1 MPGLKFRRKQQ
12 KTLTGYEKMLAGAE
26 QFKSNLGPLTSAG
39 ARDAGRRASAAL
51 TDANDRAN
59 RALTEQRLRAEAKV
73 HELDAR
79 YRPELYRARDQLVD
93 DYVPRAR
100 KTWNAGNQAVN
111 ATVTAAA
118 DAGRKEWDKA
128 YPAVRSAALT
138 PTKPP
143 KKKRGAARTLL
154 VLGLVGA
161 AAAAGYAVYRQ
172 SRPVEDPWAP
182 PADFSKAHYPT
193 ATDSDSSVVQDSVGG
208 GDSGD
213 VAASLG
219 SSAAG
224 AEASASTPED
234 STLGAEPGSAGK
246 RAADSEGSDSGAS
259 DDTEGGANVDSA
271 DQENDKSE
279 GGSHRGH
286 PKD

>member
-26 QFKSNLGPLTSAG
+26 QFKSNLGPLSSEG
-39 ARDAGRRASAAL
+39 AREAGQRASAAL
-51 TDANDRAN
+51 HDANDRAS
-59 RALTEQRLRAEAKV
+59 RAVNKQRRRAEEKYQQ
-73 HELDAR
+73 LDDK
-79 YRPELYRARDQLVD
+79 YRPELYHARDQVID
-93 DYVPRAR
+93 DYLPRAQ
-100 KTWNAGNQAVN
+100 KTWNAGNQAVT
-111 ATVTAAA
+111 AAITAAA
-118 DAGRKEWDKA
+118 DAGRKEWDKS

-138 PTKPP
+138 PTPVK
-143 KKKRGAARTLL
+143 KKKRGVGRTLL
-154 VLGLVGA
+154 VLGLVSA

-219 SSAAG
+219 GSAAG
-224 AEASASTPED
+224 AGASASTSND
-234 STLGAEPGSAGK
+234 STLSADPDSSGK
-246 RAADSEGSDSGAS
+246 RAAGSGAS

-271 DQENDKSE
+271 ESESDDDKTE
-279 GGSHRGH
+279 GGSHRGD